1 MRMRTT
7 VTLDDDVASALET
20 LRRERG
26 LGLSEALN
34 ELVRTGV
41 TAQERAQRPKRFRQ
55 RTRHL
60 GLRVDVTNVER
71 ALEYLDGPTHR

>member
-1 MRMRTT
+1 MRTT
-7 VTLDDDVASALET
+7 VNLEDDVAAAVEL

-34 ELVRTGV
+34 ELARTGLTRV
-41 TAQERAQRPKRFRQ
+41 ARGERPRRFRQ
-55 RTRHL
+55 RTRSL